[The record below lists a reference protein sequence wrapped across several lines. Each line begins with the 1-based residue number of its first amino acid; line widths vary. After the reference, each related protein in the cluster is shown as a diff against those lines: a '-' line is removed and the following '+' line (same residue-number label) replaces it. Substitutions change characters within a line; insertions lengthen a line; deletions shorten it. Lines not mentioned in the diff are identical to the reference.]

1 MALPSKE
8 VRTAK
13 SDAEN
18 NYRRTMPV
26 GLLPNISKF
35 LILFLYPL
43 ESAPSNFIDTKID
56 KRKRILQKFQISGGM
71 GFEYNTKEYGYV

>member
-18 NYRRTMPV
+18 NYRRTMP
-26 GLLPNISKF
+26 GGPLPNISKF
-35 LILFLYPL
+35 LILFLYHL
-43 ESAPSNFIDTKID
+43 ESAPSKFIDTKID
-56 KRKRILQKFQISGGM
+56 KRKHILQKFQISGGM
-71 GFEYNTKEYGYV
+71 GFEYNTKGYGYV